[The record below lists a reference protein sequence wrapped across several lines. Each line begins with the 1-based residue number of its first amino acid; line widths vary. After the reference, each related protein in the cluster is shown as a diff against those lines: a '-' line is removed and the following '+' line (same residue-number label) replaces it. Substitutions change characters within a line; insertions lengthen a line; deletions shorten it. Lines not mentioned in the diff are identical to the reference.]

1 MKSEAS
7 APINVDAIVE
17 ALLASTNPL
26 RAVVYRA
33 TAPQFATAVHLVS
46 GIGAKESGQRWN
58 PRGVAT
64 VYAGMEEATALAECG
79 SRQTLGAGLPIG
91 ARARTLVVTP
101 VEIRLDRVVTLASPP
116 LDARTIAFLLTEA
129 HRDPA
134 LSPTHG
140 QRIGAALASAGIQ
153 GVSVPSAARV
163 EGRCL
168 VMFRDNIDAAAFKL
182 PHDGQP

>member
-1 MKSEAS
+1 VKRQ
-7 APINVDAIVE
+7 PPVDLDVVLE
-17 ALLASTNPL
+17 LLLASTNPL
-26 RAVVYRA
+26 RTVVYRA

-58 PRGVAT
+58 PRGVAA

-79 SRQTLGAGLPIG
+79 ARQTLGAGLPIG

-101 VEIRLDRVVTLASPP
+101 VEVKLDRVVTLSSPP
-116 LDARTIAFLLTEA
+116 LDAGTIAILLTED

-134 LSPTHG
+134 LAPTHG
-140 QRIGAALASAGIQ
+140 QRIGAALALAGIQ
-153 GVSVPSAARV
+153 GISVPSAARV

-182 PHDGQP
+182 PPDGQP